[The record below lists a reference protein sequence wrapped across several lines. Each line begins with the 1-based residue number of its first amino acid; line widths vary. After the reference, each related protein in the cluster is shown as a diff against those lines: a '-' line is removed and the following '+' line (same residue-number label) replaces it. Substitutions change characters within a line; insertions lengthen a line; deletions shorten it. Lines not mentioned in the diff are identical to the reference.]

1 MGFHTFDVSRADA
14 LEDPSR
20 YEFLSV
26 DELLALLD
34 PQLDDTIADL
44 GSGTGFYTD
53 AIAPYVETLYAVDV
67 QAAMHDAYREK
78 GAPENVDFVTAEVQ
92 DLPFDDDALDGA
104 VSTMTY
110 HEFASPEAS
119 AELARV
125 IAPGGRLAIAD
136 WTAAGEGIE
145 GPPVDERYN
154 AQTAT
159 EHLEAVGFEVV
170 SAQDRRET
178 FVLEAQR

>member
-1 MGFHTFDVSRADA
+1 MGFHTYDVSRATD

-20 YEFLSV
+20 YAYLSV

-53 AIAPYVETLYAVDV
+53 DIAPHVETVYAVDV
-67 QAAMHDAYREK
+67 QEAMHDHYREK
-78 GAPENVDFVTAEVQ
+78 GAPENVEFVTAEVA
-92 DLPFDDDALDGA
+92 DLPLEDDSLDAA

-110 HEFASPEAS
+110 HEFANEAAI

-125 IAPGGRLAIAD
+125 IAPGGRLAVGD
-136 WTAAGEGIE
+136 WSAAGEGLE
-145 GPPVDERYN
+145 GPPVDERFD
-154 AQTAT
+154 ASTAT
-159 EHLEAVGFEVV
+159 EHLESGGFEVV
-170 SAQDRRET
+170 RAEDRRET
-178 FVLEAQR
+178 FVLEAHR